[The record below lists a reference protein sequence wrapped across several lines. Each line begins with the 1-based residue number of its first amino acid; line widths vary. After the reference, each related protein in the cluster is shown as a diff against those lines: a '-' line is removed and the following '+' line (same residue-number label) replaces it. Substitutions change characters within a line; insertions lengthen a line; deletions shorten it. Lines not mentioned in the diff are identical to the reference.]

1 MAGGVMPD
9 SPLLKVEKCAHPRYP
24 QFLFEWHPWTQKVY
38 VVHVPGK
45 WEDGTFV
52 KAVAWSQEARAICLA
67 EHCEHHARFLG
78 FVQTYLRGYA
88 KGAEDRE
95 VGTT

>member
-1 MAGGVMPD
+1 MPGTLPD
-9 SPLLKVEKCAHPRYP
+9 SPLPKIEKASNPRYP
-24 QFLFEWHPWTQKVY
+24 QFVFEWHPWTQKVY
-38 VVHVPGK
+38 VVHVPGE
-45 WEDGTFV
+45 WIDGVFIAESSYTRT
-52 KAVAWSQEARAICLA
+52 ARAIALA

-88 KGAEDRE
+88 KGAEDRN